1 MKIRNSSLPTYLVPI
16 RPWYAMELFDSAL
29 SSNTLFHQMPLGI
42 YREQVYYRSPRPSCG
57 LKAPARLLWYVSKQP
72 EVAGS
77 GMIRACSYLLEVTV
91 DRPRT
96 LYKRNAQLGVYLLEN
111 VESASSGGKAMALRF
126 GMTET
131 RPSPVSLTLLR
142 ELATQSGST
151 DVPLRSPWQMPV
163 KMFD

>member
-57 LKAPARLLWYVSKQP
+57 LKAPARLLWYVSQQP

-91 DRPRT
+91 DRPQPLYRRT
-96 LYKRNAQLGVYLLEN
+96 AQLGAYVLDHDKR
-111 VESASSGGKAMALRF
+111 VGSSGKAMALRF

-131 RPSPVSLTLLR
+131 LRTPVSLATAR
-142 ELATQSGST
+142 EIAGQNGCINL
-151 DVPLRSPWQMPV
+151 
-163 KMFD
+163 